1 MNKVIVDEVE
11 YDLDESGNACDEEG
25 NIVYEAHD
33 LMNAEV
39 QSVDSVAATSK
50 SQKKAPARKG
60 DKSNSEPMKTI
71 GAKIGAMYDKMKGL
85 SKEDLDIAYDAI
97 MGETLYENEGVFET
111 TVREDI
117 DVDADFT
124 DDLNALVE
132 SEATLSEEFKD
143 KASVIFEAAI
153 KSKVSAEIDRLES
166 VYENNLSEAIEEIS
180 GDIVEK
186 VDSYLN
192 YVVDTWMEE
201 NEVAIESGLRTEIAE
216 NFMESLRAVFEESY
230 IEIPESKVDLVD
242 ELALQ
247 VEELEDQLDKTLS
260 DAIEM
265 SEQLEVLVRANIVRE
280 ASDDLAETQAEK
292 LLSLTADL
300 DFEDEENFA
309 EKVKTVKES
318 YFKKSSIIGEEITDE
333 GDDAEDT
340 REVSSSMAA
349 YVNAIKKQTK
359 NA

>member
-1 MNKVIVDEVE
+1 MKTQVIDGIE
-11 YDLDESGNACDEEG
+11 YEITDDGDAIDAEG
-25 NIVYEAHD
+25 NVVYEAHD

-39 QSVDSVAATSK
+39 QSVDSVSATSK

-85 SKEDLDIAYDAI
+85 SKEDLDIAYEAI
-97 MGETLYENEGVFET
+97 MGNALYENEGVEP

-166 VYENNLSEAIEEIS
+166 VYENNLNEAIEEIS

-201 NEVAIESGLRTEIAE
+201 NEVAIEAGLRTEIAE
-216 NFMESLRAVFEESY
+216 NFMESLKAVFEESY

-242 ELALQ
+242 ELAEQ

-265 SEQLEVLVRANIVRE
+265 SEELEVLKRANIVRE
-280 ASDDLAETQAEK
+280 ASDDLATTQAEK
-292 LLSLTADL
+292 LMSLTADL
-300 DFEDEENFA
+300 DFEDEVSFT

-318 YFKKSSIIGEEITDE
+318 YFKKSSVIGEEITDE
-333 GDDAEDT
+333 GDDVADVE
-340 REVSSSMAA
+340 EVSSSMAA